1 MDTYLIVGLGN
12 PGNKYE
18 FTRHNAG
25 WLALDYISDKLNVKI
40 SKIKFK
46 ATYGETIY
54 CGKKIILIKP
64 QTFMNASGESVKAA
78 SDFYKIPVQNIIVI
92 SDDINL
98 GNSRLRIRKSGR
110 DGGHNGLANI
120 IYMMNSDNF
129 PRIRIGVSDRD
140 NNNIPLADWVLGT
153 FSKEELDGISSR
165 FEDIFNAAIMIVNGE
180 TDSAMSR
187 YNG

>member
-110 DGGHNGLANI
+110 DGGH
-120 IYMMNSDNF
+120 
-129 PRIRIGVSDRD
+129 P
-140 NNNIPLADWVLGT
+140 PP
-153 FSKEELDGISSR
+153 
-165 FEDIFNAAIMIVNGE
+165 
-180 TDSAMSR
+180 
-187 YNG
+187 